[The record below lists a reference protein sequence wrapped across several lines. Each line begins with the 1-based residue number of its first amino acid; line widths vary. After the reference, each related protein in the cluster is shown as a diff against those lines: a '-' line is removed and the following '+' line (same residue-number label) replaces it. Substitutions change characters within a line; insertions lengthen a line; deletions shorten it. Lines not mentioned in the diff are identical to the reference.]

1 MPNILLTL
9 GKVKDTS
16 QKDGKGQCPQYG
28 YPAQHNSDG
37 RHMLTDSGNYGK
49 QKTHLRAEPFTSPET
64 VRKTEDGGAINN

>member
-28 YPAQHNSDG
+28 YPAQHTSDG

-49 QKTHLRAEPFTSPET
+49 QKTHLPRGT
-64 VRKTEDGGAINN
+64 VHFA

>member
-37 RHMLTDSGNYGK
+37 RHMLTDSGTTGK
-49 QKTHLRAEPFTSPET
+49 QKAHLPPVAVPF
-64 VRKTEDGGAINN
+64 A

>member
-9 GKVKDTS
+9 GKIKDTS

-37 RHMLTDSGNYGK
+37 RNMLTDSGNNGK
-49 QKTHLRAEPFTSPET
+49 QKTHLPRGT
-64 VRKTEDGGAINN
+64 VHFA